1 MTVYDIVCTIERIN
15 DLRNRYDNEQLAS
28 GDFDTLI
35 ELITDYR
42 DELLRKQV
50 K

>member
-1 MTVYDIVCTIERIN
+1 MTVYDIVQTLERIN
-15 DLRNRYDNEQLAS
+15 DLRDRYINEQLKS

-35 ELITDYR
+35 ELISDYR

>member
-1 MTVYDIVCTIERIN
+1 MTVYDIVQTLERID
-15 DLRNRYDNEQLAS
+15 DLRDRYDNEQLTS
-28 GDFDTLI
+28 VDFDALI
-35 ELITDYR
+35 GLITEYK

>member
-1 MTVYDIVCTIERIN
+1 MTVYDIVQILERID
-15 DLRNRYDNEQLAS
+15 DLRDRYINEQLTS
-28 GDFDTLI
+28 GDFDALI
-35 ELITDYR
+35 ELISDYR

>member
-1 MTVYDIVCTIERIN
+1 MIVFNIVQTLERID
-15 DLRNRYDNEQLAS
+15 DLKTRYDSEQLTS

-35 ELITDYR
+35 ELITEYK

>member
-1 MTVYDIVCTIERIN
+1 MTVYDIVQTLERIN
-15 DLRNRYDNEQLAS
+15 DLRDRYNNTQLTS

-35 ELITDYR
+35 ELINEYR

>member
-1 MTVYDIVCTIERIN
+1 MTVYDIVQTLERID
-15 DLRNRYDNEQLAS
+15 DLRDRYNGERLTS
-28 GDFDTLI
+28 RDFDTLI
-35 ELITDYR
+35 ELITEYK